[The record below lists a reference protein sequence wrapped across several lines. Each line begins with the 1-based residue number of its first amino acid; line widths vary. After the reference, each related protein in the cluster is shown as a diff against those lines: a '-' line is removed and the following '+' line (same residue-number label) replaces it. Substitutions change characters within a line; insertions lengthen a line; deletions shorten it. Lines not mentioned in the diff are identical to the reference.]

1 MITNINKY
9 KKIILLLLNQTGLKK
24 KQSGRLKTGAFLH
37 AEVRAPRLI
46 PRGNPREIEKQQWEK
61 MALIS
66 QRWGYVRII
75 TGTIV
80 GGILGFYV
88 MYRVEISYKV
98 IFSSLSIH
106 W

>member
-1 MITNINKY
+1 M
-9 KKIILLLLNQTGLKK
+9 L
-24 KQSGRLKTGAFLH
+24 
-37 AEVRAPRLI
+37 
-46 PRGNPREIEKQQWEK
+46 QWEK

-88 MYRVEISYKV
+88 MYRVEISYKEKMKERLRQYEQELEKKEKLKEHEE
-98 IFSSLSIH
+98 SL
-106 W
+106 